1 MLAVQFD
8 ITFPGLPCEWIS
20 LDAMD
25 ISGDMHLDV
34 VRTHPVHR
42 TACICADEVLSI
54 TADSGPLCRLGQTN
68 EGGTLN

>member
-34 VRTHPVHR
+34 VRTLPVHR
-42 TACICADEVLSI
+42 TACTCAEEVLSGNSRQWASLS
-54 TADSGPLCRLGQTN
+54 TRANQ
-68 EGGTLN
+68 